1 MLANLEGSTLLKRL
15 KAASRLQAKVGGR
28 ISDQVSAAFGVA
40 GYRLGNAPAK
50 VLGEMSEQ
58 EAKAS
63 HDVSLIMDDMHA
75 YFERRRF
82 MRFKTVLDEMRQQD
96 VVGSLRTLG
105 DEVKKEN
112 GLSIAAV
119 RILVGHA
126 RPLGRRPGRSGRL
139 AARATPSR
147 RAASPLPWCWRH
159 FRSWKARST
168 FGKRHAWPSRRSPR
182 SWPTITSSRPTSSPG
197 RKRG

>member
-1 MLANLEGSTLLKRL
+1 MAAGSAIR
-15 KAASRLQAKVGGR
+15 S
-28 ISDQVSAAFGVA
+28 SAAFGVA
-40 GYRLGNAPAK
+40 GYRLGSGPAK
-50 VLGEMSEQ
+50 VLAEMSDQ

-96 VVGSLRTLG
+96 VVGNLRTLG

-119 RILVGHA
+119 RVLVRHA
-126 RPLGRRPGRSGRL
+126 RPLGGRPRRSGRFGPMQGQVQEQPPPCPGSRGT
-139 AARATPSR
+139 ADSGRRGQPAGRDSRGRAGK
-147 RAASPLPWCWRH
+147 AS
-159 FRSWKARST
+159 A
-168 FGKRHAWPSRRSPR
+168 
-182 SWPTITSSRPTSSPG
+182 PG
-197 RKRG
+197 QRF